1 MNTFSVRTPTT
12 RRGGS
17 PAWTLRHPVTSTVAV
32 LVCAV
37 LIGVLIGVLVSA
49 PLTGTQ
55 TATLHR
61 AGGHALA
68 TVAQAQHAAVVTVA
82 AVTGGEIASPSRIR
96 GTRSPARGGFA
107 VGRASGAG
115 SGFIVIEPGTTAPA
129 RGGFSGRSIGTGD

>member
-1 MNTFSVRTPTT
+1 MT
-12 RRGGS
+12 
-17 PAWTLRHPVTSTVAV
+17 ATVAV

-37 LIGVLIGVLVSA
+37 LIGVLIGVIVSA
-49 PLTGTQ
+49 PLTGAQ

-68 TVAQAQHAAVVTVA
+68 TVAQAQHAAAATVA
-82 AVTGGEIASPSRIR
+82 AVTGGEIASPAHIR

-115 SGFIVIEPGTTAPA
+115 SGFIVIEPGTT
-129 RGGFSGRSIGTGD
+129 RTRQGRLRRTRDRRRRLTG